1 MTLKELKDYPY
12 VLKAIERYENEL
24 AELYDD
30 SAGSMSPDMSGMPHG
45 NGNADS
51 KVASG
56 YERNE
61 KRINDLVKKLN
72 VLRERLH
79 KMDQFFDSI
88 SDTHTLMIFE
98 LRFKK
103 EYSWEQVAAHVGGNN
118 TKDSVRQICNR
129 YAEKYQDIE

>member
-12 VLKAIERYENEL
+12 VLKAIERYEDEL

-45 NGNADS
+45 NGNTDS
-51 KVASG
+51 KVVSG

-61 KRINDLVKKLN
+61 KRINALIAKLN
-72 VLRERLH
+72 IYRERLK
-79 KMDQFFDSI
+79 KMDHFFDSI
-88 SDTHTLMIFE
+88 KDTHTLLIFE

-103 EYSWEQVAAHVGGNN
+103 EYSWEQVAAHIGGNN

>member
-129 YAEKYQDIE
+129 YIGKYQDIE

>member
-45 NGNADS
+45 SGSADS
-51 KVASG
+51 KVVSG

-72 VLRERLH
+72 VFRERLH

-129 YAEKYQDIE
+129 YIGKYRDIE

>member
-103 EYSWEQVAAHVGGNN
+103 EYSWGQVAAHVGGNN

-129 YAEKYQDIE
+129 YIGKYRDIE

>member
-12 VLKAIERYENEL
+12 VLKAIERYEDEL

-45 NGNADS
+45 SGSADS
-51 KVASG
+51 KVVSG

-61 KRINDLVKKLN
+61 KRINALIAKLN
-72 VLRERLH
+72 IYRERLK
-79 KMDQFFDSI
+79 KMDHFFDSI
-88 SDTHTLMIFE
+88 TDAHTLMIFE

-103 EYSWEQVAAHVGGNN
+103 EFSWEQVAAHVGGNN

-129 YAEKYQDIE
+129 YVEKYQDIE